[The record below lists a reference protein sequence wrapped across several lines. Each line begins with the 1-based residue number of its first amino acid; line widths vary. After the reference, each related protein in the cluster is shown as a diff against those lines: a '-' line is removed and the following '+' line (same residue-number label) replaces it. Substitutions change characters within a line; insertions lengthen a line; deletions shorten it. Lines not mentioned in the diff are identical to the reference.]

1 MSAEALWDR
10 LSAEGL
16 VEGGMPERHRSAS
29 PWFVRVMLGIAGW
42 IGALFLIAFVGTGF
56 AFIMTDAAFAA
67 FVGAACC
74 AGAFALFR
82 VAGGNDFGE
91 QFGLA
96 VSLVGQV
103 LIGVGLADVLD
114 MDDPVFYLVL
124 AAVEAGLAL
133 AVPNFLHR
141 VLATSGAAVALALAV
156 NQLSLHGLAAPL
168 LCAAFAWV
176 WLEPKRWAGS
186 GRVWRPI
193 GYGLVLALLLVET
206 FRLFGAE
213 QWFAGRAEAPG
224 WFALYGPLLGRGVTA
239 AVLVWAAATLALRE
253 EGQGAGRIFPYTV
266 GAAMIFG
273 LLALKAPGLAS
284 ALLILLLGFA
294 AGSRILVALG
304 ILSLLG
310 FVAHFYYSLQASLLE
325 KSGILALTGLLLL
338 AAHFAMRS
346 RFPAGAEAGTDHA

>member
-1 MSAEALWDR
+1 MSVAALWDR
-10 LSAEGL
+10 LSADGL
-16 VEGGMPERHRSAS
+16 VEGEMPEPERSAS

-42 IGALFLIAFVGTGF
+42 IGALFLIAFIGSGF
-56 AFIMTDAAFAA
+56 AFIMKDAAFAA
-67 FVGAACC
+67 IVGAACC

-82 VAGGNDFGE
+82 VADGNDFGE

-103 LIGVGLADVLD
+103 LIAIGLADVLR
-114 MDDPVFYLVL
+114 MEDPAFYLVL

-141 VLATSGAAVALALAV
+141 VLATGGAAVALALAV
-156 NQLSLHGLAAPL
+156 NQLALHGLAAPL
-168 LCAAFAWV
+168 LCAGLAWV
-176 WLEPKRWAGS
+176 WLEPKRWAAG

-213 QWFAGRAEAPG
+213 QWFGGRAEAPG
-224 WFALYGPLLGRGVTA
+224 WFALHGPLLGRGLTA
-239 AVLVWAAATLALRE
+239 AVLVWVAATLTLRE
-253 EGQGAGRIFPYTV
+253 ETQGAGRISAYTV
-266 GAAMIFG
+266 GTAILFG
-273 LLALKAPGLAS
+273 LLSMKAPGLAS
-284 ALLILLLGFA
+284 ASLILLLGFA

-338 AAHFAMRS
+338 AAHFAI
-346 RFPAGAEAGTDHA
+346 RFGFAAGAAAEPDHA

>member
-1 MSAEALWDR
+1 MSAAELWEL

-16 VEGGMPERHRSAS
+16 VEGEMPEPERSAS

-42 IGALFLIAFVGTGF
+42 IGALFLIAFIGTGF
-56 AFIMTDAAFAA
+56 AFILKDAAFAA
-67 FVGAACC
+67 AVGAACC

-82 VAGGNDFGE
+82 IADGNDFGE

-103 LIGVGLADVLD
+103 LIAIGLADLLTTE
-114 MDDPVFYLVL
+114 DPAFYLVL

-141 VLATSGAAVALALAV
+141 VLATGGAAIALALAV

-168 LCAAFAWV
+168 LCAGLAWV
-176 WLEPKRWAGS
+176 WLEPRRWARG
-186 GRVWRPI
+186 GRIWRPI

-213 QWFAGRAEAPG
+213 QWFGGSRGTPG
-224 WFALYGPLLGRGVTA
+224 WFALHGPLLGRGLTA
-239 AVLVWAAATLALRE
+239 AVLVAAAALLALRQE
-253 EGQGAGRIFPYTV
+253 AHGASRILASSV
-266 GAAMIFG
+266 GGALLFG
-273 LLALKAPGLAS
+273 LLSLKAPGLAS
-284 ALLILLLGFA
+284 AALILLLGFA
-294 AGSRILVALG
+294 AGSRILAALG
-304 ILSLLG
+304 ILGLLG

-325 KSGILALTGLLLL
+325 KSGILALTGLFLLG
-338 AAHFAMRS
+338 AHFAMRL
-346 RFPAGAEAGTDHA
+346 RFPQPGVEDRGHA